1 MTAGVL
7 AFFIAC
13 AFFWFAV
20 IYLLAAVSD
29 LYRWSKEKKAF
40 IAAPGRLHR
49 NKGLNWFFVW
59 LLASP
64 LVIGYLMLRQG
75 KLGKELMAIYNGNGW
90 TGIGKMLLV
99 FYAISFFLLGPLM
112 LYAWFPPF
120 KLAETGSPGVKKIT
134 YLARSCGGL
143 AGFGVC
149 GLYGLLRG
157 TVLSV
162 PVATISNRF
171 TPDNDFFRPYGVRP
185 FWKKACDGI
194 FEQTNS

>member
-75 KLGKELMAIYNGNGW
+75 KLGKELMAVYNGNGW

-112 LYAWFPPF
+112 LYAWFPLSSWLKPEVLESK
-120 KLAETGSPGVKKIT
+120 KLRIWLVVAV
-134 YLARSCGGL
+134 
-143 AGFGVC
+143 
-149 GLYGLLRG
+149 GLL
-157 TVLSV
+157 VSV
-162 PVATISNRF
+162 FAAYMG
-171 TPDNDFFRPYGVRP
+171 FFAEL
-185 FWKKACDGI
+185 F
-194 FEQTNS
+194 